1 MDLKGIVDHLAPGMA
16 EVVERLY
23 DLQRSQF
30 YGTMEIKIER
40 GSVVLMRE
48 SRTTKPK
55 AYGDNRS
62 KFDGQGQR

>member
-1 MDLKGIVDHLAPGMA
+1 MDLKGIVDHLAPGMV

-30 YGTMEIKIER
+30 FGTLEVKLEH
-40 GSVVLMRE
+40 GAVVLMRE

-55 AYGDNRS
+55 VYGNNRS
-62 KFDGQGQR
+62 VRDDRQRN

>member
-1 MDLKGIVDHLAPGMA
+1 MNLKGIIDHLAPGMA

-30 YGTMEIKIER
+30 YGTMEIKLER

-55 AYGDNRS
+55 AYGNNRS
-62 KFDGQGQR
+62 VYDGQRS